1 LRVLRLQFGAN
12 KTAAMLQE
20 VEQKELEQWLR
31 EDTISIGLVTALDR
45 WDIRAVVL
53 QLAMNLIVALLHM
66 CPGRL
71 PSPVS
76 GLRSPVSG
84 LRSPVSGLR
93 SPVSGLRSNGLRS
106 PVSRLR
112 SPVSG
117 LRSPVSGLPSSV

>member
-84 LRSPVSGLR
+84 LRSL
-93 SPVSGLRSNGLRS
+93 VSGLRSNGLRS